1 MLQSLLT
8 KKIYVPHPLPISM
21 MKKGAFWFAREL
33 VIDMEGGEG
42 GGFIC
47 HSSLSKIVGSQVLVV
62 YIMWQSDQTCLLF
75 C

>member
-1 MLQSLLT
+1 
-8 KKIYVPHPLPISM
+8 M

-33 VIDMEGGEG
+33 VIDMVGGEG

-47 HSSLSKIVGSQVLVV
+47 HSILSKIVGWQVV

>member
-1 MLQSLLT
+1 
-8 KKIYVPHPLPISM
+8 M

-47 HSSLSKIVGSQVLVV
+47 HSILSKIVGWQVV